1 MERHRYRALKYT
13 PEHSHCIASLYGPVT
28 PPATGCIAVQTVTDR
43 TSNFRIAATGVVL
56 ELDKTADIVKKLKLT
71 GHPMKVFKNTAF
83 VKNMFTSKLEVAR
96 FEGAA
101 VRTVSGIRGQIKKAI
116 KAPPGAYRATFEDKI
131 LMSDIVFLRAWYP
144 VKPPKFYNP
153 VTSLLLKDKKWA
165 GMRTVGQLRRDYG
178 IGIPR
183 NSDSEYK
190 PIVRQERHF
199 NPLNINPK
207 LQAALPFKSKPKM
220 LTKRKEKT

>member
-1 MERHRYRALKYT
+1 M
-13 PEHSHCIASLYGPVT
+13 
-28 PPATGCIAVQTVTDR
+28 
-43 TSNFRIAATGVVL
+43 
-56 ELDKTADIVKKLKLT
+56 DKTADIVKKLKLT

-83 VKNMFTSKLEVAR
+83 VKNMFTSKLEIAR

-153 VTSLLLKDKKWA
+153 VTSLLLKDKQWS
-165 GMRTVGQLRRDYG
+165 GMRTVAQLRRDNG
-178 IGIPR
+178 LSIPR
-183 NSDSEYK
+183 NADSEYK
-190 PIVRQERHF
+190 PIERKERRF
-199 NPLNINPK
+199 NTLTVNKK
-207 LQAALPFKSKPKM
+207 LSAALPFKSKPK
-220 LTKRKEKT
+220 LLKKRGQATFVTFHPCNLACDTPLL